1 LGTAASRSTRW
12 SPLHPA
18 QVFCVELHTGV
29 AHGMPPYRGSVH
41 CTHVADVG
49 LHAGVEA
56 VQLASLAAPLA
67 RARKS
72 AACHAKSWIR
82 HGARRDGHDAGAA
95 WKGWP
100 FDNLRLAYPRAP
112 RGRCTSLPAPHS
124 ASVKHALPHVPVV
137 VLQYGLVAELQSDE
151 VAQATH
157 VPAPASAVTHTPAV
171 AVGHA
176 WVAAD
181 AKFPLHGAHRLVVGS
196 HIGCVAGQ
204 SPSRTQPPQLLA
216 AITKECRPGLRSRH
230 RSLPSQ
236 SPPPRRWPRT
246 QPLGH
251 WRSGSSHSPPAAA
264 LTVQVPLVASTSTY
278 PPAPPPP
285 GPSGSVPPDPPWP
298 PFALA

>member
-1 LGTAASRSTRW
+1 VAVVGHGSVAVDPL

-29 AHGMPPYRGSVH
+29 APRHAAISGVVH

-56 VQLASLAAPLA
+56 VQLASLAHPSHVPARAPLA
-67 RARKS
+67 TQVVDTHARV
-72 AACHAKSWIR
+72 ATATTQVPP
-82 HGARRDGHDAGAA
+82 GT
-95 WKGWP
+95 GWP
-100 FDNLRLAYPRAP
+100 FDTFGWHIPAP
-112 RGRCTSLPAPHS
+112 ARSLHQSPAPHS

-216 AITKECRPGLRSRH
+216 AITKG
-230 RSLPSQ
+230 
-236 SPPPRRWPRT
+236 
-246 QPLGH
+246 
-251 WRSGSSHSPPAAA
+251 
-264 LTVQVPLVASTSTY
+264 VQT
-278 PPAPPPP
+278 
-285 GPSGSVPPDPPWP
+285 WP
-298 PFALA
+298 P